1 MSKNKQIF
9 KPGEYYFLEGPK
21 SRSFELGFAW
31 RVFREFI
38 KGFRGLHFMGPAI
51 TVFGSARFKEGH
63 IYYEKARGIGKLLA
77 QMGFTT
83 LTGGGPGVM
92 EAANRGA
99 FENGGKSVGCNIILP
114 FEQHPNPYMHKWVDI
129 KYFFVRKV
137 LLLKYSY
144 GFVILPGGWGTM
156 DEMFETL
163 TLIQTGIIN
172 HFPVILMGKEYYQ
185 PLMDFVGTMV
195 EKGTISE
202 SDLKYILF
210 TDSVEHC
217 ENHLRTFITD
227 NYKFKVKR
235 KPFWWLMERA

>member
-1 MSKNKQIF
+1 MK
-9 KPGEYYFLEGPK
+9 
-21 SRSFELGFAW
+21 
-31 RVFREFI
+31 
-38 KGFRGLHFMGPAI
+38 
-51 TVFGSARFKEGH
+51 
-63 IYYEKARGIGKLLA
+63 
-77 QMGFTT
+77 
-83 LTGGGPGVM
+83 M
-92 EAANRGA
+92 E
-99 FENGGKSVGCNIILP
+99 GKSVGCNIILP

-202 SDLKYILF
+202 SDLKYILY
-210 TDSVEHC
+210 TDSVENC
-217 ENHLRTFITD
+217 ENHLRKFISD
-227 NYKFKVKR
+227 NYKLKVRR